1 MKSILTLM
9 LLIGATTLMAQ
20 YPCLLC
26 PQEIPE
32 SYNAPTTSKALPGT
46 DIGEQTEAV
55 CMYGIC
61 EAVYSKLINAG
72 RRYIA
77 MPIGNGKYAYFR
89 KWEFYQTYEEAKAR
103 LEQLKSK
110 RAIGNDAFVRPVF
123 GMIGFK

>member
-1 MKSILTLM
+1 MK
-9 LLIGATTLMAQ
+9 LLFTIFVTCIAVVATAQ

-32 SYNAPTTSKALPGT
+32 SYNTVTTAAALPGT
-46 DIGEQTEAV
+46 DIGEPTEAV

-61 EAVYSKLINAG
+61 EAVYSKLVNAG

-89 KWEFYQTYEEAKAR
+89 KWEFYQTAEEARAR
-103 LEQLKSK
+103 LEQLKAK
-110 RAIGNDAFVRPVF
+110 RAIGNDAFIRPIY

>member
-1 MKSILTLM
+1 MKVLYTLV
-9 LLIGATTLMAQ
+9 LLIGVTTLMAQ

-32 SYNAPTTSKALPGT
+32 SYNTTTTSKALPGT

-61 EAVYSKLINAG
+61 EAVYSKLVNAG

-110 RAIGNDAFVRPVF
+110 RAIGSDAFVRPIY